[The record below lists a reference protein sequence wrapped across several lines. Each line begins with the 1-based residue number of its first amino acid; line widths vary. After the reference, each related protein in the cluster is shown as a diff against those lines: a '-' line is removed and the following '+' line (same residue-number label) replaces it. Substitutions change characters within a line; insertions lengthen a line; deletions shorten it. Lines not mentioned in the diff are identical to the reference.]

1 MISPAAKEQIR
12 AASDIVDVIGACIP
26 LKRAGANFVALCPF
40 HKEKS
45 PSFQVIPQ
53 RQLFY
58 CFGCHKGGDVFTFVR
73 EYENID
79 FMDALRRLAERAR
92 IPLEM
97 RSEER
102 RVWQEC
108 RSRW

>member
-1 MISPAAKEQIR
+1 MISQATKEQIR
-12 AASDIVDVIGACIP
+12 AASDIVDVIGAYIP
-26 LKRAGANFVALCPF
+26 LKRNGANFTALCPF
-40 HKEKS
+40 HREKTPRFHVS
-45 PSFQVIPQ
+45 PQPQ
-53 RQLFY
+53 FFH

-79 FMDALRRLAERAR
+79 FMEALRRLADRAH